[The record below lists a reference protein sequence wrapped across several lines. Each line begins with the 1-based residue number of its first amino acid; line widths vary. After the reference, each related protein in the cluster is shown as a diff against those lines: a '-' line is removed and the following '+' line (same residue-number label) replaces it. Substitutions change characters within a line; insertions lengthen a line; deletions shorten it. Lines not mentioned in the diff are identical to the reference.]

1 MSSSVWAAITKV
13 LQASTV
19 NNFFFSPHSSKDWMF
34 KIKVLVELVS
44 SEGRPLLFLTLSSV
58 ADSDRALQVSFY
70 EGTNLIHEG
79 ATLMI

>member
-1 MSSSVWAAITKV
+1 
-13 LQASTV
+13 
-19 NNFFFSPHSSKDWMF
+19 MF